1 MIKLLNYCH
10 LNVELYSKDMKK
22 TTHII
27 LILIIFIV
35 TMFPPKAAA
44 LTQILGIRHWS
55 APDHTRVVIDSSEK
69 AVFETTEA
77 GRKICIDIHKALF
90 PKSIPHEYILNDS
103 AIRTIFLIP
112 LTKKRVRVEITLS
125 EERKSR
131 IFTLGEILNKPHRI
145 VVDVAIPEI
154 EKKQSEDRMRFKISK
169 KKKVVVIDPGHGGE
183 DPGAVGPH
191 KTLEKDIVLKISRY
205 LRNILREKGY
215 DAFLTRNGD
224 YYISFKKRMDMA
236 REYGADLFLSIH
248 ADAFRSRHAKGSSVY
263 TLSLK
268 GASSEAARL
277 LAESENLSDI
287 IGGTVNDQNGGDSAP
302 ITLNML
308 QTETINQS
316 KALGMATLK
325 HLQHII
331 KPKIFTVQEAP
342 FMVLKLPDITSILV
356 EVAYISN
363 PGEEK
368 LLRRNDCQ
376 RNIAGAIAS
385 AVVDFLP
392 LTPPGLTVVQN
403 TASSFSPPSTTPQPI
418 PEESPVNSDTGETHS
433 VKASPKGQELKST
446 GEQDSPKEII
456 LHRVK
461 RGDNLERI
469 ARTYHTTVR
478 SIMMLNGLKS
488 KDRIMVGQKLKIGSP
503 QLIHVVKRGDNL
515 EKIAR
520 TYHITVRSIMM
531 SNGLKSKDRIMVGQ
545 QLKISPP
552 QLIHVVKRGDNL
564 KEIAE
569 KYKTSVDALMKI
581 NNIRS
586 KNRIYVNQRLTLP
599 QNCNLLN

>member
-1 MIKLLNYCH
+1 
-10 LNVELYSKDMKK
+10 MKK

-27 LILIIFIV
+27 LIFILFIV
-35 TMFPPKAAA
+35 TFFPSKATA
-44 LTQILGIRHWS
+44 LTQILGVRHWS
-55 APDHTRVVIDSSEK
+55 APDYTRVVIDFSEK
-69 AVFETTEA
+69 AVFETTEK
-77 GRKICIDIHKALF
+77 GRTIRIDIHNALF
-90 PKSIPHEYILNDS
+90 PQSIPHEYILNDS

-112 LTKKRVRVEITLS
+112 LTQKRVRVEITLS
-125 EERKSR
+125 KERKSR
-131 IFTLGEILNKPHRI
+131 IFTLGKILHKPHRI

-154 EKKQSEDRMRFKISK
+154 EKKQSEDRQRVKISK

-191 KTLEKDIVLKISRY
+191 KTLEKDIVLNISRN

-224 YYISFKKRMDMA
+224 YYISFKKRMDVA

-248 ADAFRSRHAKGSSVY
+248 TDSFRSKRAKGSSVY

-287 IGGTVNDQNGGDSAP
+287 IGGTANDLNGGDSAP

-325 HLQHII
+325 HLQHVI
-331 KPKIFTVQEAP
+331 KPRISTVQEAP
-342 FMVLKLPDITSILV
+342 FRVLKLPDITSILV

-363 PGEEK
+363 PGEER
-368 LLRRNDCQ
+368 LLRRKDYQ
-376 RNIAGAIAS
+376 RKIANAVAS
-385 AVVDFLP
+385 AIVDFLP
-392 LTPPGLTVVQN
+392 TTPPGLTVVQN
-403 TASSFSPPSTTPQPI
+403 TASSLSPPSATPQPI
-418 PEESPVNSDTGETHS
+418 SEKSPINPGTGATHDI
-433 VKASPKGQELKST
+433 KASPKGKELQST
-446 GEQDSPKEII
+446 VKQDSQKEII

-461 RGDNLERI
+461 RGDNLEKI
-469 ARTYHTTVR
+469 ARTYHTTVQ
-478 SIMMLNGLKS
+478 SIMTSNGLKL
-488 KDRIMVGQKLKIGSP
+488 KNRILVGQELKIGPS
-503 QLIHVVKRGDNL
+503 QLIHVVRRGDNL

-520 TYHITVRSIMM
+520 TYGTTIQSIMM
-531 SNGLKSKDRIMVGQ
+531 SNGLKSKNRILVGQ
-545 QLKISPP
+545 KLKISPP
-552 QLIHVVKRGDNL
+552 QLIHIVQRGDNL
-564 KEIAE
+564 KGIAK
-569 KYKTSVDALMKI
+569 KYKTSVDILMKL

-586 KNRIYVNQRLTLP
+586 KNRIYINQRLTLP
-599 QNCNLLN
+599 QNRNTLN